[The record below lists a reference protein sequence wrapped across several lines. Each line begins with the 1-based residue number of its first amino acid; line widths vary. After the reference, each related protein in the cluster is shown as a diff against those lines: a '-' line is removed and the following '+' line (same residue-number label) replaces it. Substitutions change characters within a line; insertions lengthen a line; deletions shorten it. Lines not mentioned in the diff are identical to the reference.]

1 VYSYPATPVRLQRST
16 SRELAVMRI
25 SDLFGSM
32 SVAANRFG
40 SRRCCTPIDTGV
52 SFADPSVVEQ
62 ITTGVDVA
70 ADNTTCRE
78 MSRPIPNTGH
88 SLWRSASQTP
98 STLVSHRL
106 QFGAGA
112 VAGQ

>member
-1 VYSYPATPVRLQRST
+1 
-16 SRELAVMRI
+16 MDI

-32 SVAANRFG
+32 SRAANRFG
-40 SRRCCTPIDTGV
+40 SRRCCAPIDAGV
-52 SFADPSVVEQ
+52 SFADHSIVE

-70 ADNTTCRE
+70 TDNTTCRE

-88 SLWRSASQTP
+88 SLWRSASQTL

>member
-1 VYSYPATPVRLQRST
+1 
-16 SRELAVMRI
+16 MDI
-25 SDLFGSM
+25 SDLCGSM
-32 SVAANRFG
+32 SRAANRFG
-40 SRRCCTPIDTGV
+40 SRRCCAPIDAGV
-52 SFADPSVVEQ
+52 SFADPSIGEQ

-88 SLWRSASQTP
+88 SSLWRSASQTL